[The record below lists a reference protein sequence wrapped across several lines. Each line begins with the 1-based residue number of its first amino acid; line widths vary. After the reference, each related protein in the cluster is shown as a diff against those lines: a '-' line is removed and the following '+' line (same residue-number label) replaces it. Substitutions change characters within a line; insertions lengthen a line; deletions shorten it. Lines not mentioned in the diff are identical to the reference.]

1 MDSRK
6 AVSEAEESGEKLGGG
21 GGIKEL
27 GIEREEEESC
37 RGAVCVFTSSSGPST
52 VPGGLSLAPAGKAWI
67 QNTTRWDSE
76 LG

>member
-37 RGAVCVFTSSSGPST
+37 RGAVCVFTS
-52 VPGGLSLAPAGKAWI
+52 
-67 QNTTRWDSE
+67 
-76 LG
+76 